1 MFKIGG
7 ISRQLSATEKRFFR
21 FPDAVVFVVAVVLVV
36 AVVVLAAVTVLFV
49 VVALVD
55 VDVIFRICEKDFYAK
70 SGFKNSR

>member
-21 FPDAVVFVVAVVLVV
+21 FPDAVVFVAVVLVV

-70 SGFKNSR
+70 SGFKNSK